1 MTVNDDITDAASGHR
16 CVRSRTILH
25 VDMDMFY
32 VAVELRRHPELIGE
46 PVVVGGDGA
55 RGVVAAASYEA
66 RRFGVFSAMSSA
78 QARRLC
84 PQAIFLPGDQ
94 RLYGQV
100 SAQVFD
106 VFVEYTPLV
115 EGLSLDEAFLDVT
128 GALRLFGSGMDIAN
142 DIRRRVLQ
150 DTGLICSVGVAASK
164 FIAKLASKA
173 AKPRVTADIVIPGA
187 GVVEVRSGDEL
198 AFLHPL
204 DVSALWGVGPVTLGK
219 LQRLGIAKVADLAAF
234 DLRTLQTMIGH
245 AHGEHLHELAHG
257 RDDRAVV
264 ASSEAKS
271 IGHEETFA
279 DDIYNRDDIHNH
291 LVRLTDA
298 VARRCRADG
307 LSPRTCTLKI
317 KFADFRMVT
326 RSRTSPVPLSTAP
339 AMLRLIESALDE
351 IDLRSGVR
359 LVGISARNFS
369 EPSNQPSLF
378 DDGAHTEPASDLDAV
393 WQDATLAID
402 EIRERFGSGAIRP
415 ASTLDTDREPGASP
429 WGPSRRPS
437 GGATGAD

>member
-1 MTVNDDITDAASGHR
+1 
-16 CVRSRTILH
+16 
-25 VDMDMFY
+25 MDMFY
-32 VAVELRRHPELIGE
+32 VAVELRRHPELIGK
-46 PVVVGGDGA
+46 PVVVGGIGA

-94 RLYGQV
+94 GLYSEV

-106 VFVEYTPLV
+106 VFFEYTPLV

-128 GALRLFGSGMDIAN
+128 GSIRLFGSGMEIAHN
-142 DIRRRVLQ
+142 IRRHVRQETNLE
-150 DTGLICSVGVAASK
+150 CSVGVAPSK
-164 FIAKLASKA
+164 FVAKLASKA
-173 AKPRVTADIVIPGA
+173 AKPQATADSVEPGA
-187 GVVEVRSGDEL
+187 GVVEIRPGGEL

-204 DVSALWGVGPVTLGK
+204 NVSALWGVGPATLAK
-219 LQRLGIAKVADLAAF
+219 LQRLGIATVAELAVF
-234 DLRTLQTMIGH
+234 DLRTLQTMIGQ
-245 AHGEHLHELAHG
+245 AHGRHLHDLANG
-257 RDDRAVV
+257 RDDREVI

-279 DDIYNRDDIHNH
+279 DDIYTRDDIHTH

-298 VARRCRADG
+298 VARRCRAEG

-317 KFADFRMVT
+317 KFSDFRVIN
-326 RSRTSPVPLSTAP
+326 RSRTSPVPLSSAP
-339 AMLRLIESALDE
+339 AMLRLLESVLDG
-351 IDLRSGVR
+351 IDLQSGVR

-369 EPSNQPSLF
+369 EPNDQPSLF
-378 DDGAHTEPASDLDAV
+378 DDGALTKRAADLDAV
-393 WQDATLAID
+393 WRDATSAID

-415 ASTLDTDREPGASP
+415 ASTLNSDLEPGASP
-429 WGPSRRPS
+429 WGPSRPSS
-437 GGATGAD
+437 GGATGTR